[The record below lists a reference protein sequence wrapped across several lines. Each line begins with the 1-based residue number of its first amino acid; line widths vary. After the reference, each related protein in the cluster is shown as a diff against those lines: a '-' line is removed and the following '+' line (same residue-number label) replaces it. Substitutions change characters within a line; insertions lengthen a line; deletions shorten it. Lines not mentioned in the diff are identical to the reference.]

1 MRPVATMLFLL
12 TPLAHAQD
20 VVSLS
25 ELPGV
30 LRDFESHPGDQPLR
44 CDVTPLPPAID
55 FAFRFTAGYTLHV
68 PRFQYSASAT
78 GWSVLTAITPESG
91 EPTYLLSHRRL
102 AEAPAAG
109 SDFEIRGRYFLG
121 VGRYT
126 VEATL
131 RDDRSRVCRKQWRV
145 TVAPSRADRAI
156 PLALPP
162 SAVRGYSP
170 IPLPDTGRPDDAAPM
185 RLTILLNAAAFST
198 HRTVI
203 RETDRERIAGGLTAL
218 LEHLPTTSLR
228 LVVFSL
234 EQQQEILR
242 TDAFRPDDVIKVADS
257 IDAAPQ
263 ATVDVKVLKNPHGH
277 VDFLAGLIDGELN
290 RPDPADTVVFLGST
304 SRYAD
309 KAPPGAMATVD
320 GSPPRFFYVRY
331 EGLLRPTLGD
341 RSTLGSRRLQAEQH
355 GPPRLP
361 SDPSHGQPDII
372 TKAVARLNGKTMIV
386 HTPAELAGAIRKIE
400 IRRDN

>member
-1 MRPVATMLFLL
+1 MRPAAIVLFLL

-20 VVSLS
+20 VVSPADLS
-25 ELPGV
+25 SV
-30 LRDFESHPGDQPLR
+30 RRDFESHAGDQPLR
-44 CDVTPLPPAID
+44 CEVTPIPSAID

-68 PRFQYSASAT
+68 PRFQYSPSTT
-78 GWSVLTAITPESG
+78 GWSVLTAIVPESG

-102 AEAPAAG
+102 AEAPAVG
-109 SDFEIRGRYFLG
+109 SNFEIRGRYFLG
-121 VGRYT
+121 VGHYS
-126 VEATL
+126 VETTL
-131 RDDRSRVCRKQWRV
+131 RDDRSRVCRKHWRV
-145 TVAPSRADRAI
+145 AVAPARADRTI
-156 PLALPP
+156 PLALPLN
-162 SAVRGYSP
+162 AVRGYSP
-170 IPLPDTGRPDDAAPM
+170 IPLPDTGSPDDATPM

-198 HRTVI
+198 RRTVI
-203 RETDRERIAGGLTAL
+203 REAERERIAGGLTAL

-242 TDAFRPDDVIKVADS
+242 TDSFRPDDVIKVADS
-257 IDAAPQ
+257 IDAVPQ

-277 VDFLAGLIDGELN
+277 VDFLAGLIDRELN
-290 RPDPADTVVFLGST
+290 RPDAADTVVFLGPT

-309 KAPPGAMATVD
+309 KAPPSAMATVD

-331 EGLLRPTLGD
+331 EGFLRPTLGD
-341 RSTLGSRRLQAEQH
+341 RSTLGSRRLQAAQH

-361 SDPSHGQPDII
+361 SDPSHGRPDII